1 MSSPGGGCEKEHF
14 VFCTYVMRGKITIRT
29 TASASAFKGTQE
41 EGNGLVVGKHAVGA
55 ARDKMLA
62 FWNVVAYNFFSFM
75 PEGVI
80 SDASKK

>member
-41 EGNGLVVGKHAVGA
+41 VGNRLVVGKHAVGA

-62 FWNVVAYNFFSFM
+62 FWNVAYNCFSFM

-80 SDASKK
+80 SDAGKK